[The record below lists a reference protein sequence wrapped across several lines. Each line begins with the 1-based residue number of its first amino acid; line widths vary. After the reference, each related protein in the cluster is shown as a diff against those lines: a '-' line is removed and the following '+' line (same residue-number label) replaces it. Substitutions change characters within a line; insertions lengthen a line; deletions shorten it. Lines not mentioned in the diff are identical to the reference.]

1 MKLYNNILVD
11 FKEMSLGHS
20 AIGIFVSSCMGSI
33 AAMVILMQGHS
44 FIYMF
49 ELFLVVSVC
58 MGFNAVVLAQ
68 FKPKII
74 LNTLLVSLAVSTIFI
89 FLNIL
94 Q

>member
-1 MKLYNNILVD
+1 MNFYYKLLDD
-11 FKEMSLGHS
+11 FKKMSLGHS

-33 AAMVILMQGHS
+33 AALFILMSGHTLL
-44 FIYMF
+44 YMF

-58 MGFNAVVLAQ
+58 MGFNTVVIAQ

-74 LNTLLVSLAVSTIFI
+74 LNSLLISLAVSTIFI

-94 Q
+94 